1 MEYGALSVSACKKEF
16 QTVKGRE
23 GIREWSEN
31 PWQCVQASGQPTGTH
46 SPGSSRQRTHR
57 AISNTAKRGS
67 SRGPS
72 T

>member
-1 MEYGALSVSACKKEF
+1 MGLSASPRARKSFRQLKA
-16 QTVKGRE
+16 GE

-31 PWQCVQASGQPTGTH
+31 PRQCVQASGQPTGTH